1 MVKTTIFN
9 WFSQMH
15 PGDQFFLVIST
26 NQFLQCTW
34 KSDESVSWKGWS
46 CQSRRSENEK
56 QCFETSNS
64 EVVLPGG

>member
-26 NQFLQCTW
+26 NLMSQPIHCIKMKKICEPYITEHVYMQEFNKNISIQYNKTT
-34 KSDESVSWKGWS
+34 K
-46 CQSRRSENEK
+46 
-56 QCFETSNS
+56 
-64 EVVLPGG
+64 